1 MESTDL
7 PFLSSFKIFQRFH
20 CFYYSRINEETFF
33 LLNKNKHGTF
43 SHFKGKLDELDP
55 AILFSVGRKLIKI
68 SCGLF
73 MRQNLMLFADDAI
86 SPENLRDMVQL
97 CKPQLQTPQLSSSK
111 LYQKFIEDAFED
123 MKPYQDESDEA
134 YFFFE
139 IPYIDVE
146 RFHNFSKDLPINLEV
161 KYFSR
166 DEIISNNSGL
176 ISEKLSKLFT
186 KDLNTYVETYIE
198 KNLVPR
204 TIGRYAVLSIVTTP
218 TNYRTLGLLGSYFKK
233 HGEEWRCYRYPVQE
247 PTEEEIVQ
255 FDGKIYFHTVFF

>member
-33 LLNKNKHGTF
+33 LLNKNKHGAF

-97 CKPQLQTPQLSSSK
+97 CKPQLQTVSTFLLLLSLIYFSLNFLHRNSIKNSSK
-111 LYQKFIEDAFED
+111 
-123 MKPYQDESDEA
+123 MP
-134 YFFFE
+134 
-139 IPYIDVE
+139 
-146 RFHNFSKDLPINLEV
+146 SK
-161 KYFSR
+161 
-166 DEIISNNSGL
+166 
-176 ISEKLSKLFT
+176 T
-186 KDLNTYVETYIE
+186 
-198 KNLVPR
+198 
-204 TIGRYAVLSIVTTP
+204 
-218 TNYRTLGLLGSYFKK
+218 
-233 HGEEWRCYRYPVQE
+233 
-247 PTEEEIVQ
+247 
-255 FDGKIYFHTVFF
+255 